1 MSYTLNEMENSG
13 SLKKM
18 VYDTLLDDITSGK
31 FRPNDIITEG
41 SLTERFGV
49 SKAPVREAL
58 IELCKDN
65 ILQSLPRFGYQVV
78 PFTLR
83 EILDILN
90 VRTDIEISN
99 LRRAFPSLTDEKLEQ
114 LSDPSLYIVAGEN
127 GGISG
132 NYYRNSRF
140 HLVLCSLSGNSFAY
154 SILDSILKRC
164 SRFFAVY
171 YSFALNNDTESKAS
185 YHREIADA
193 LRIRDLDKAA
203 AALEKDIASVKE
215 HFEKIITF

>member
-1 MSYTLNEMENSG
+1 MENSG

-18 VYDTLLDDITSGK
+18 VYDTLLDDISSGR
-31 FRPNDIITEG
+31 FRPNDILTEG

-78 PFTLR
+78 PFTLH
-83 EILDILN
+83 EIMDILD
-90 VRTDIEISN
+90 VRTDMEISN
-99 LRRAFPSLTDEKLEQ
+99 LKRAVPMLTEEKLGR
-114 LSDPSLYIVAGEN
+114 LSDPSLYRASSDGS
-127 GGISG
+127 GISG

-140 HLVLCSLSGNSFAY
+140 HLVLCSLSGNGFAY
-154 SILDSILKRC
+154 SMLDSILKRC

-171 YSFALNNDTESKAS
+171 YSFALTNDTESKSS
-185 YHREIADA
+185 YHKEIADA
-193 LRIRDLDKAA
+193 LKAGDTDRA
-203 AALEKDIASVKE
+203 VSALGKDIASVKQN
-215 HFEKIITF
+215 FEKIIAF

>member
-1 MSYTLNEMENSG
+1 MENSG

-18 VYDTLLDDITSGK
+18 VYDTLLDDISSGR
-31 FRPNDIITEG
+31 FRPNDILTEG

-78 PFTLR
+78 PFTLH
-83 EILDILN
+83 EIMDILD

-99 LRRAFPSLTDEKLEQ
+99 LKRAVPMLTDEKLGQ
-114 LSDPSLYIVAGEN
+114 LFDPSLYRASSDD

-140 HLVLCSLSGNSFAY
+140 HLVLCSLSGNGFAY
-154 SILDSILKRC
+154 STLDSILKRC

-171 YSFALNNDTESKAS
+171 YSFALTNDTESKSS
-185 YHREIADA
+185 YHKEIADA
-193 LRIRDLDKAA
+193 LKAGDTDRA
-203 AALEKDIASVKE
+203 VSALEKDIASVKQN
-215 HFEKIITF
+215 FEKIIAF

>member
-1 MSYTLNEMENSG
+1 MENSG

-18 VYDTLLDDITSGK
+18 VYDTLLDDISSGR
-31 FRPNDIITEG
+31 FRPNDILTEG

-78 PFTLR
+78 PFTLH
-83 EILDILN
+83 EIMDILD

-99 LRRAFPSLTDEKLEQ
+99 LKRAVPMLTDEKLEQ
-114 LSDPSLYIVAGEN
+114 LFDPSLYRASSDD

-140 HLVLCSLSGNSFAY
+140 HLVLCSLSGNGFAY
-154 SILDSILKRC
+154 SMLDSILKRC

-171 YSFALNNDTESKAS
+171 YSFALTNDTESKSS
-185 YHREIADA
+185 YHKEIADA
-193 LRIRDLDKAA
+193 LKAGDTDRA
-203 AALEKDIASVKE
+203 VSALGKDIASVKQN
-215 HFEKIITF
+215 FEKIIAF

>member
-1 MSYTLNEMENSG
+1 MENSG

-18 VYDTLLDDITSGK
+18 VYDTLLDDISSGR
-31 FRPNDIITEG
+31 FRPNDILTEG

-78 PFTLR
+78 PFTLH
-83 EILDILN
+83 EIVDILD

-99 LRRAFPSLTDEKLEQ
+99 LKRAVPMLTDEKLRK
-114 LSDPSLYIVAGEN
+114 LFDPSLYRASSDD

-140 HLVLCSLSGNSFAY
+140 HLVLCSLSGNGFAY
-154 SILDSILKRC
+154 SMLDSILKRC

-171 YSFALNNDTESKAS
+171 YSFALTNDTESKSS
-185 YHREIADA
+185 YHKEIADA
-193 LRIRDLDKAA
+193 LKAGDTDRA
-203 AALEKDIASVKE
+203 VSALEKDIASVKQN
-215 HFEKIITF
+215 FEKIIAF

>member
-1 MSYTLNEMENSG
+1 MENSG

-18 VYDTLLDDITSGK
+18 VYDTLLDDISSGR
-31 FRPNDIITEG
+31 FRPNDILTEG

-78 PFTLR
+78 PFTLH
-83 EILDILN
+83 EIMDILD

-99 LRRAFPSLTDEKLEQ
+99 LKRAVPMLTDEKLEQ
-114 LSDPSLYIVAGEN
+114 LFDPSLYRASSN
-127 GGISG
+127 DGGISG

-140 HLVLCSLSGNSFAY
+140 HLVLCSLSGNGFAY
-154 SILDSILKRC
+154 STLDGILKRC

-171 YSFALNNDTESKAS
+171 YSFALNNDTESKSS
-185 YHREIADA
+185 YHKEIAEA
-193 LRIRDLDKAA
+193 LKAGDIDRA
-203 AALEKDIASVKE
+203 VSSLGKDIASVKQN
-215 HFEKIITF
+215 FEKIIAF